1 MENELVI
8 FLLCINKNP
17 SLKLKIEFNE
27 EKISVTVSIG
37 VACAIIRNDKINI
50 EKIINEDYKGL

>member
-8 FLLCINKNP
+8 FLLCINKNT

-27 EKISVTVSIG
+27 EKISVTVSII
-37 VACAIIRNDKINI
+37 VACAIIRNDKMI
-50 EKIINEDYKGL
+50 

>member
-8 FLLCINKNP
+8 FLLCINKNT

-27 EKISVTVSIG
+27 EKISVTVSII